1 MKLRLLLM
9 TDQIAAKAKLAY
21 RVANM
26 AGSGLQSAQT
36 KRLKH
41 ECKQTAIHRQGGSH
55 DKC

>member
-26 AGSGLQSAQT
+26 AGQYGWLRPPICT
-36 KRLKH
+36 NKKV
-41 ECKQTAIHRQGGSH
+41 KT
-55 DKC
+55 